1 MIGSSF
7 IHTLDSSVLISIAE
21 DVEVIEKVNHVEM
34 DGLITL
40 DFESICSSVGMQWS
54 ASEPVAFDE
63 GAGFAIFKI
72 EHEPD
77 LSATVLRSHC
87 QFLRVE
93 GTANLGR

>member
-40 DFESICSSVGMQWS
+40 DFESICNVSSG
-54 ASEPVAFDE
+54 
-63 GAGFAIFKI
+63 
-72 EHEPD
+72 
-77 LSATVLRSHC
+77 
-87 QFLRVE
+87 
-93 GTANLGR
+93 